1 MYSEDICII
10 CNKIIVDKCAYTNLK
25 CKPLDIFF
33 KIIKHKECVIFQLKV
48 NMCFDSLFL
57 KNKVSALLEPILP
70 LTHMKDQAVNSVDS
84 ASEFQAQ
91 TRPSST
97 TLNNGRTQWA
107 QNPRCIHIQCTIY
120 IIFLPWKV

>member
-1 MYSEDICII
+1 M
-10 CNKIIVDKCAYTNLK
+10 
-25 CKPLDIFF
+25 F
-33 KIIKHKECVIFQLKV
+33 
-48 NMCFDSLFL
+48 FDSLCL

-70 LTHMKDQAVNSVDS
+70 LTHIQDQAINSVDL

-107 QNPRCIHIQCTIY
+107 YHPSCIHIQYTLGLAC
-120 IIFLPWKV
+120 LPWQVFLL

>member
-1 MYSEDICII
+1 
-10 CNKIIVDKCAYTNLK
+10 
-25 CKPLDIFF
+25 
-33 KIIKHKECVIFQLKV
+33 
-48 NMCFDSLFL
+48 MCFDSLFL

-107 QNPRCIHIQCTIY
+107 QNPLHSYSVHNLYNLFAMKSVTTLIPC
-120 IIFLPWKV
+120 